1 MAIRHAIWL
10 LGSLLFSNLLF
21 SHGQIFLN
29 NINSVDSVIRDRAFD
44 VLVGRRT
51 SQVYDVP
58 LPTNFSGMVASV
70 MRLRSKTFWNMG
82 ANVSA
87 AHIPPRTLPLPHVR
101 RLILVYQ
108 SWGNLSATYYDVSG
122 YQLLSP
128 VVSLLAY
135 DATSNSTSL
144 RSAMQLD
151 LRALGDQISI
161 SFPRVAL
168 RKGLNSSVKCVRFGL
183 DGSMHVDDMS
193 SSSSSSYCTSTSTGH
208 FTVIV
213 PSEHS
218 EHSSSAER
226 GKSKTILVVEILG
239 GVLGFLL
246 LILMVMGMLNLS
258 KKRRMKKMVK
268 EAEDGEVLE
277 AVWIGKS
284 RMPTAAMIRT
294 QPVLENESTMR

>member
-29 NINSVDSVIRDRAFD
+29 NITVIHSVDSVIRDRAFD

-58 LPTNFSGMVASV
+58 LPANFSGMVASV

-135 DATSNSTSL
+135 DATSNSTSS

-161 SFPRVAL
+161 SFPRVAV

-193 SSSSSSYCTSTSTGH
+193 SSSSSSSYCTSTSTGH
-208 FTVIV
+208 FTVVV

-218 EHSSSAER
+218 SPAER
-226 GKSKTILVVEILG
+226 GKRT
-239 GVLGFLL
+239 
-246 LILMVMGMLNLS
+246 LNLS
-258 KKRRMKKMVK
+258 KKTRMKKMDK

-277 AVWIGKS
+277 TAWIGKS